1 MFLHRLDVAFSKFR
15 LDVTEH
21 ARTSK
26 MIEILIA
33 DDHAVV
39 RKGLVQIVS
48 DTLDIKVSAEASDG
62 EEALDLVRECD
73 LDVVVLDLNMPG
85 PTGLDVLKQLNVEYP
100 DLPVLILSV
109 HPEDQ
114 YALRVLRAGAA
125 GYLTKDSAPDKLVE
139 AIRKVAEGGKY
150 LSPAVAEQLLFQIDS
165 DADQPLHASL
175 SDREFQVMRLL
186 AQGMSVTEIAEKLS
200 LGVKT
205 ISTYR
210 ARLLDKMQMNSNAE
224 LARYAL
230 ENDLIQ

>member
-1 MFLHRLDVAFSKFR
+1 
-15 LDVTEH
+15 
-21 ARTSK
+21 

-48 DTLDIKVSAEASDG
+48 ETLDIKVAAEASDG
-62 EEALDLVRECD
+62 EETLDLVRERD

-85 PTGLDVLKQLNVEYP
+85 PTGLDVLKQLNVECP

-139 AIRKVAEGGKY
+139 AIRKVAGGGKY

>member
-1 MFLHRLDVAFSKFR
+1 
-15 LDVTEH
+15 
-21 ARTSK
+21 
-26 MIEILIA
+26 MIQILIA

-48 DTLDIKVSAEASDG
+48 ETMDIKVAAEASNG
-62 EEALDLVRECD
+62 EEVIDLVRELE

-85 PTGLDVLKQLNVEYP
+85 PSGLDVLKQLNSELP

-114 YALRVLRAGAA
+114 YALRVLRAGAS
-125 GYLTKDSAPDKLVE
+125 GYLTKESAPDQLVS
-139 AIRKVAEGGKY
+139 AIRTVAEGGKH
-150 LSPAVAEQLLFQIDS
+150 LSSAVTEQLLFQLDG
-165 DADQPLHASL
+165 DADQPLHARL

-210 ARLLDKMQMNSNAE
+210 ARLLEKMQMKSNAE

>member
-1 MFLHRLDVAFSKFR
+1 MRGFDSYFCRSNDNV
-15 LDVTEH
+15 DETG
-21 ARTSK
+21 K

-48 DTLDIKVSAEASDG
+48 ETLDIKVVAEASNG
-62 EEALDLVRECD
+62 EETLDLVREHD

-85 PTGLDVLKQLNVEYP
+85 PTGLDVLKQLNAEYP

-114 YALRVLRAGAA
+114 YALRVLRAGAS
-125 GYLTKDSAPDKLVE
+125 GYLTKDSAPEKLVG
-139 AIRKVAEGGKY
+139 AIRRVAEGGKY
-150 LSPAVAEQLLFQIDS
+150 LSSAVAEQLLFQIDS
-165 DADQPLHASL
+165 DADQPLHAAL
-175 SDREFQVMRLL
+175 SDREFQVMRFL
-186 AQGMSVTEIAEKLS
+186 AEGMSVTDIAKKLS

-210 ARLLDKMQMNSNAE
+210 ARLLDKMQMSSNAE

-230 ENDLIQ
+230 EHDLIQ

>member
-1 MFLHRLDVAFSKFR
+1 
-15 LDVTEH
+15 
-21 ARTSK
+21 

-48 DTLDIKVSAEASDG
+48 ETLDIKVAAEASNG
-62 EEALDLVRECD
+62 EEALDLVREHD

-85 PTGLDVLKQLNVEYP
+85 PTGLDVLKQLNAEYP
-100 DLPVLILSV
+100 DMPVLILSV

-125 GYLTKDSAPDKLVE
+125 GYLTKDSAPNKLVE
-139 AIRKVAEGGKY
+139 AIRKVADGGKY
-150 LSPAVAEQLLFQIDS
+150 LSSAVAEQLLFQIDA
-165 DADQPLHASL
+165 DADQPLHATL
-175 SDREFQVMRLL
+175 SDREFQVMRFL
-186 AQGMSVTEIAEKLS
+186 AEGMSVTEIAEKLS

-210 ARLLDKMQMNSNAE
+210 ARLLDKMQMSSNAE

>member
-1 MFLHRLDVAFSKFR
+1 
-15 LDVTEH
+15 
-21 ARTSK
+21 
-26 MIEILIA
+26 MIAILIA

-48 DTLDIKVSAEASDG
+48 ETMDIKVAAEASNG
-62 EEALDLVRECD
+62 EEVLDLAREHD

-85 PTGLDVLKQLNVEYP
+85 PSGLDVLKQLNSEFP
-100 DLPVLILSV
+100 DLPVLVLSV

-114 YALRVLRAGAA
+114 YALRVLRAGAS
-125 GYLTKDSAPDKLVE
+125 GYLTKESAPDQLVH

-150 LSPAVAEQLLFQIDS
+150 LSAAVTEQLLFQLDG
-165 DADQPLHASL
+165 DADQPLHARL

-186 AQGMSVTEIAEKLS
+186 AQGKSVTEIAEKLS

-210 ARLLDKMQMNSNAE
+210 ARLLEKMQMKSNAE